1 MSETLYIMSWKCFMT
16 GFERVMQVRG
26 PKAGITEITFLR
38 LQTSAALGAAALGAK
53 AASFTL
59 PLDHSA
65 FAKTFYTAKYN

>member
-1 MSETLYIMSWKCFMT
+1 MSFTSLS
-16 GFERVMQVRG
+16 GFEGVMLERG
-26 PKAGITEITFLR
+26 PKAGIREITFLQ

-65 FAKTFYTAKYN
+65 FSETFYTAKYE